1 MGYEPDRRTIAALP
15 LLCSNALT
23 LGRVVELMH
32 EMEFLLLALA
42 VFALIVAPILAI
54 SAFTRV
60 RRLETRA
67 GTEPGLLQR
76 LYPLEQKLAAVE
88 QQLAGLAR
96 RLVQVERELAGP
108 PAAAAEPTPAHP
120 PAPTAVPTP
129 GPQPARPSV
138 PSATTPP
145 GPPSVPT
152 PKPSSQ
158 PLAAARHAA
167 PRLDLE
173 TLIAGKWLNRLGILA
188 LLFAVSFFIKYA
200 FDNNWVGPRGRVAIG
215 LLLGS
220 ALLPWSGWLLRRG
233 YRYFSEGI
241 AGLGAAVLYLSI
253 WAGWHYYRLFEHST
267 AFAGMIVVTA
277 AMIVVAV
284 GRDSQRVALL
294 ALAGGF
300 LTPLLVS
307 TGKDEQLVL
316 FSYLAVL
323 AAGLLLLARARDWYL
338 LAPVSFF
345 ATQVFFWGWY
355 ETFYRPEK
363 LLRTSLFATLF
374 FLIFAAQPVIRS
386 RREGRLAISE
396 MAVVL
401 LNALAYLLA
410 LRATLW
416 PEHRWTLTLVV
427 LGLVAAHLVVARG
440 LPPPAEASATPVARS
455 ANGGALGAQPIP
467 GEGPLVS
474 LLFAGLA
481 LTFAT
486 LAIPIRLD
494 GKWITM
500 AWAVEGTIL
509 VWSGQ
514 QARQWALRAA
524 GLLLFA
530 IVAVRLAVLPIPA
543 QQFLLNARFAAF
555 AVAVASFAA
564 AGYFVGRAPT
574 ELQDTEKTLFAV
586 LGVGVNIYALAAL
599 SLEAWDLFG
608 RMGTLGIERGLAQQL
623 ALSVVWTVYATVL
636 ILAGVKRRVAALRWQ
651 ALALFGLVA
660 GKVFLF
666 DLSFLERFYRILSFL
681 LLGLVLLVVSFL
693 YQHKVAAEEV
703 EKEN

>member
-1 MGYEPDRRTIAALP
+1 MR
-15 LLCSNALT
+15 
-23 LGRVVELMH
+23 
-32 EMEFLLLALA
+32 EMEFLFLALA

-54 SAFTRV
+54 SALTRV

-67 GTEPGLLQR
+67 GTEPGVLQR
-76 LYPLEQKLAAVE
+76 LYALEQKLAAVE

-108 PAAAAEPTPAHP
+108 PAAVPEPTPPAHP
-120 PAPTAVPTP
+120 PAPTTVPPP
-129 GPQPARPSV
+129 GSQPARPSV

-152 PKPSSQ
+152 PRPSPQ
-158 PLAAARHAA
+158 PLAAARQRAA
-167 PRLDLE
+167 HLDLE

-253 WAGWHYYRLFEHST
+253 WAGWHYYSLFEQST
-267 AFAGMIVVTA
+267 AFAGMIVATA
-277 AMIVVAV
+277 AMIAVAV

-307 TGKDEQLVL
+307 TGKDQQMVL

-345 ATQVFFWGWY
+345 ATQAFFWGWY
-355 ETFYRPEK
+355 EAFYQPEK
-363 LLRTSLFATLF
+363 LLRTSLFAALF

-416 PEHRWTLTLVV
+416 PGHRWTLTLVV
-427 LGLVAAHLVVARG
+427 LGLAAVHLAVARVS
-440 LPPPAEASATPVARS
+440 PRPAQASATPAAHS
-455 ANGGALGAQPIP
+455 GAHGAPGAQPIT
-467 GEGPLVS
+467 GAGPPIS

-481 LTFAT
+481 LTFVT

-500 AWAVEGTIL
+500 AWAVEGAIL

-514 QARQWALRAA
+514 RARQWALRAA

-530 IVAVRLAVLPIPA
+530 IVAARLAVLPIPA
-543 QQFLLNARFAAF
+543 RQFLLNARFTAF

-564 AGYFVGRAPT
+564 AVYFVRHAPA
-574 ELQDTEKTLFAV
+574 ELQDAEKTLFAV
-586 LGVGVNIYALAAL
+586 LGVAVNIYALAAL
-599 SLEAWDLFG
+599 SLEAWDLFA
-608 RMGTLGIERGLAQQL
+608 RMRTLGIERGLAQQL

-681 LLGLVLLVVSFL
+681 LLGLVLLLVSFL
-693 YQHKVAAEEV
+693 YQRKVAAEEV
-703 EKEN
+703 GKEN

>member
-1 MGYEPDRRTIAALP
+1 MPALGFLVIAL
-15 LLCSNALT
+15 
-23 LGRVVELMH
+23 V
-32 EMEFLLLALA
+32 
-42 VFALIVAPILAI
+42 VFALIVVPILAV
-54 SAFTRV
+54 SAFIRL

-67 GTEPGLLQR
+67 GTEPGVLQR
-76 LYPLEQKLAAVE
+76 LYTVEQKLAAVE

-96 RLVQVERELAGP
+96 RLVQIERELARP
-108 PAAAAEPTPAHP
+108 PAAAAEPTPPAHP
-120 PAPTAVPTP
+120 AERPVAPPP
-129 GPQPARPSV
+129 GLLPVRPSV
-138 PSATTPP
+138 PSASTPP
-145 GPPSVPT
+145 GPPPSVP
-152 PKPSSQ
+152 PPRSLLE
-158 PLAAARHAA
+158 PAVPARHRAA
-167 PRLDLE
+167 HLDLE

-200 FDNNWVGPRGRVAIG
+200 FDNDWVGPRGRVAIG

-253 WAGWHYYRLFEHST
+253 WAGWHYYSLFEQST
-267 AFAGMIVVTA
+267 AFAGMIVVTV
-277 AMIVVAV
+277 AMIAVAV
-284 GRDSQRVALL
+284 GRDSQRIALL
-294 ALAGGF
+294 ALVGGF

-307 TGKDEQLVL
+307 TGKDQQMVL
-316 FSYLAVL
+316 FTYLAVL
-323 AAGLLLLARARDWYL
+323 AAGLLLLARARDWFL

-345 ATQVFFWGWY
+345 ATQVYFWGWY
-355 ETFYRPEK
+355 EVFYQSEK
-363 LLRTSLFATLF
+363 LLRTSLFAALF
-374 FLIFAAQPVIRS
+374 FFIFAAQPVIRS
-386 RREGRLAISE
+386 RREGRLAVSE
-396 MAVVL
+396 MGVVL
-401 LNALAYLLA
+401 LNALAYLMA

-416 PEHRWTLTLVV
+416 PGHRWTLTLIV
-427 LGLVAAHLVVARG
+427 LGLAAVHLAVARALPRPARVSVTPAAHSGAG
-440 LPPPAEASATPVARS
+440 GPPGS
-455 ANGGALGAQPIP
+455 QPIAS
-467 GEGPLVS
+467 EGPLVS

-486 LAIPIRLD
+486 LVIPIRLD

-500 AWAVEGTIL
+500 AWAMEGAIL

-514 QARQWALRAA
+514 RARQWALRAA

-530 IVAVRLAVLPIPA
+530 IVAVRLAVLPIQT

-564 AGYFVGRAPT
+564 AVYFARRAPA
-574 ELQDTEKTLFAV
+574 ELHDAEKTLFAV
-586 LGVGVNIYALAAL
+586 LGVAVNVYALAAL

-608 RMGTLGIERGLAQQL
+608 RMRTLDFERALAQQL
-623 ALSVVWTVYATVL
+623 ALSVVWTVYATGL

-693 YQHKVAAEEV
+693 YQRKVAAEDA